1 MKWFHWTVEEF
12 EEMRNPY
19 NCQIFE
25 MKRNQKNK
33 YTLITPIT
41 KYDILPEYKSK
52 NQRPLMIPGSEM
64 RK

>member
-25 MKRNQKNK
+25 MEKNEKNK
-33 YTLITPIT
+33 YSLITPIT

-52 NQRPLMIPGSEM
+52 NQRPLMIPGTEM